1 MKTGFGKKIQATT
14 TPQTIVLN
22 ENNDG
27 WYANRVDII
36 NLSGSE
42 LLVYPNVDSSV
53 WGEVSSMA
61 IIVPSGYAQTF
72 VGDGRPP
79 LFKVSLVT
87 SSGSG
92 TVVINAF

>member
-1 MKTGFGKKIQATT
+1 
-14 TPQTIVLN
+14 
-22 ENNDG
+22 
-27 WYANRVDII
+27 
-36 NLSGSE
+36 
-42 LLVYPNVDSSV
+42 
-53 WGEVSSMA
+53 MA